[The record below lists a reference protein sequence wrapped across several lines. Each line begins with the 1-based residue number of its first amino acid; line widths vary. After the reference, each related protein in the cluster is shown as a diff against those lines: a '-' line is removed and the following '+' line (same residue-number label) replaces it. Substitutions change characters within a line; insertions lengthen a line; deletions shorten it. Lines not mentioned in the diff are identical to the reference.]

1 MFQILSVLEVG
12 VVLMLRNGRNLEG
25 KKMMYGSISA
35 TFFKKSFLLLVF
47 CSDFVNSFRTAT
59 LRKLVPNVI
68 VFINVVYPGDTQV
81 IIK

>member
-12 VVLMLRNGRNLEG
+12 VVLMLRSGRNLEG

-47 CSDFVNSFRTAT
+47 SSDFVNSSRTST
-59 LRKLVPNVI
+59 LRKLVSNAI

-81 IIK
+81 ILK